1 MGLAAEPGATLMNRR
16 ILDRHPD
23 LDEVAGEDKGSAL
36 SGMTLLLLLVAGL
49 LLLNFLLFQSIFF
62 SSQGILGF
70 RNQSGQVEELEAKI
84 RNLKEENQ
92 KLFRKIQAFKNSPR
106 AQEKMVR
113 EELGWIRDNE
123 LLIEFQQK
131 ESQPPR

>member
-23 LDEVAGEDKGSAL
+23 PDEVAGEDKGSAL
-36 SGMTLLLLLVAGL
+36 SGTTLLLLLVAGL
-49 LLLNFLLFQSIFF
+49 LLLNFLLFQNMFF

-70 RNQSGQVEELEAKI
+70 RNQSAQVEELEAKI

-113 EELGWIRDNE
+113 EELGWIRENE

>member
-1 MGLAAEPGATLMNRR
+1 MNRR
-16 ILDRHPD
+16 VFDSNPD
-23 LDEVAGEDKGSAL
+23 EGAGEEKGPAL
-36 SGMTLLLLLVAGL
+36 RGTTLVFVLVAGL
-49 LLLNFLLFQSIFF
+49 LLLNFLLFQNIFI

-70 RNQSGQVEELEAKI
+70 RKQCAQVDELEAKI
-84 RNLKEENQ
+84 KNLKEENQ

-123 LLIEFQQK
+123 LLVEFQQR
-131 ESQPPR
+131 ESKPPN

>member
-1 MGLAAEPGATLMNRR
+1 MNRR
-16 ILDRHPD
+16 VFDGNPD
-23 LDEVAGEDKGSAL
+23 EGAGEEKGTAL
-36 SGMTLLLLLVAGL
+36 RGTTLLLMLVAGL

-70 RNQSGQVEELEAKI
+70 RNQCAQVEELEAKI

-123 LLIEFQQK
+123 LLIEFQHPDSK
-131 ESQPPR
+131 PPQ

>member
-1 MGLAAEPGATLMNRR
+1 MNRR
-16 ILDRHPD
+16 IFDGNPD
-23 LDEVAGEDKGSAL
+23 EGAGENKGPAISGTAL
-36 SGMTLLLLLVAGL
+36 MLMLVAGL
-49 LLLNFLLFQSIFF
+49 LLLNFLLFQSMFF
-62 SSQGILGF
+62 SSQGISGF
-70 RNQSGQVEELEAKI
+70 RIQSAQVEELEAKI

-113 EELGWIRDNE
+113 EDLGWIRENE

-131 ESQPPR
+131 ESRPPQ

>member
-1 MGLAAEPGATLMNRR
+1 VNRK
-16 ILDRHPD
+16 IFDRHPD
-23 LDEVAGEDKGSAL
+23 DGAGEDKGPVF
-36 SGMTLLLLLVAGL
+36 SGTTLLLLLVAGL

-70 RNQSGQVEELEAKI
+70 RNQSAQVEELEAKI

-92 KLFRKIQAFKNSPR
+92 KLFRKIQSFKNSPR

-113 EELGWIRDNE
+113 EELGWIRENE

-131 ESQPPR
+131 ESRPPR